1 MNLRMVAH
9 VLLITAL
16 CAIGGANAFAQ
27 LQSGRILGSVYDPQ
41 RAGIPG
47 ATVTVTNL
55 ATNIARTVITDAQG
69 NYVVT
74 PLDPGTYRVSA
85 EVPGFQK
92 TVRDGLVL
100 TVGQSARVELA
111 LDLSTLSTEVQVTAQ
126 TPLLNTE
133 SATLSQVITNEQI
146 VDLPLNGR
154 GFHELARLTSGVA
167 LLAPTGNVQT
177 VRPEVVN
184 GNVIGGVSGAQ
195 TRFLLDGVDITEEH
209 QGGTWIQTSVDALQ
223 EFSVQQNAY
232 SAEVH
237 GAGGTFNAV
246 TKSGSNA
253 FHGSAFE
260 FLRNDVLDARNYFA
274 QTREVIKRN
283 QFGGT
288 LGAPVSI
295 PNVYDGRNKT
305 FFFVSY
311 EG

>member
-1 MNLRMVAH
+1 MKLRVLAH
-9 VLLITAL
+9 VALLTAL
-16 CAIGGANAFAQ
+16 GSVGGTTVFAQ
-27 LQSGRILGSVYDPQ
+27 LQSGRILGTVYDPQ

-47 ATVTVTNL
+47 ATVIVTNL
-55 ATNIARTVITDAQG
+55 ATNIGRTVVTDSQG

-74 PLDPGTYRVSA
+74 PLDPGTYSVSA

-111 LDLSTLSTEVQVTAQ
+111 LDLSRLSTEVQVRAES
-126 TPLLNTE
+126 PLLNTE

-232 SAEVH
+232 SAEFH
-237 GAGGTFNAV
+237 GAGST
-246 TKSGSNA
+246 
-253 FHGSAFE
+253 
-260 FLRNDVLDARNYFA
+260 
-274 QTREVIKRN
+274 
-283 QFGGT
+283 
-288 LGAPVSI
+288 
-295 PNVYDGRNKT
+295 
-305 FFFVSY
+305 
-311 EG
+311 